1 MSPAEQL
8 RQFNEVWDGRRLY
21 TACIEF
27 MFWYE
32 LNENIDA
39 GGQGMPEVEKSYRV
53 MVEAMRERINYFSK
67 DESTKRSKTKRDTLE
82 LFPFS
87 LRNTRHN
94 ELGGINQIT
103 LLNGGAE
110 KYGSDDK
117 SDIFVDAHLTG
128 FSYQRF
134 GLSIEEVLA
143 DPQAYV
149 QRCID
154 AVAGVKFRSGIGG
167 YSFNYEDVYIN
178 GNEQL
183 QEPVMARFKGVNVL
197 HAWRYRDLEGVPT
210 VNWLTLVNNEDIR
223 RLGGWETLAA
233 NATAPVVL
241 HKLPHGAMLQ
251 AGPAPLLGDVNRQER
266 LDAYFAVGALLA
278 PVKSMTE
285 VQSKAGG
292 GRAEA
297 TAWMQRFFSAANSGS

>member
-1 MSPAEQL
+1 MSPADQL

-32 LNENIDA
+32 LNENLDA
-39 GGQGMPEVEKSYRV
+39 SGQGMPEVEKSYRV

-67 DESTKRSKTKRDTLE
+67 DESTKRSKPKRDTLE
-82 LFPFS
+82 LFPYS

-103 LLNGGAE
+103 LLNGTTDPN
-110 KYGSDDK
+110 GSNDK

-154 AVAGVKFRSGIGG
+154 AVAGVKFKSGIGG

-210 VNWLTLVNNEDIR
+210 VNWLTLVSDEDIQ
-223 RLGGWETLAA
+223 RLGGWDAFAA
-233 NATAPVVL
+233 KVIEPVVL
-241 HKLPHGAMLQ
+241 HQLPQGAMLQ

-266 LDAYFAVGALLA
+266 LDAYHAVGALLA
-278 PVKSMTE
+278 PVKSTTE
-285 VQSKAGG
+285 VQSQAGG

-297 TAWMQRFFSAANSGS
+297 TAWMHRFFSPANSGD